1 MNSRN
6 FLNRHLAQSSGF
18 TLLEVSVALAI
29 LSLGVGL
36 IGTSVFQVFD
46 IQRSWQNQRVATKET
61 RHAASW
67 FAGDALKTTATN
79 LVDQDPPVDS
89 VILTLDSGDVTY
101 SRTGDTL
108 TREADGN
115 QNIIAQEVVSNGFS
129 LDGEVLTFTVE
140 VAAVGG
146 NIETLNLQSYLRMM
160 E

>member
-6 FLNRHLAQSSGF
+6 FLNRLSAQSSGF
-18 TLLEVSVALAI
+18 ALLEVSVALAI

-36 IGTSVFQVFD
+36 IGTSIFQVFD

-67 FAGDALKTTATN
+67 FAGDALKAEATD

-89 VILTLDSGDVTY
+89 VILTLASGDVTY

-115 QNIIAQEVVSNGFS
+115 QNVVAKDVVSTGFAI
-129 LDGEVLTFTVE
+129 DGEVLTFTVE
-140 VAAVGG
+140 VATAGG
-146 NIETLNLQSYLRMM
+146 DAETLNLQTYLRMM